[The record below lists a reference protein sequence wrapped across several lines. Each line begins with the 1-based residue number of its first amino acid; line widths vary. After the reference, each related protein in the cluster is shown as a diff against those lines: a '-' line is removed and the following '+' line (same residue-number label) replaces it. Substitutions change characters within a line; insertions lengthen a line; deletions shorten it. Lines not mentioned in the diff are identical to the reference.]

1 MVGHVV
7 EVLILQFATLT
18 ITTSYFSVP
27 SEGHQLHMF
36 SDSLQDINNA
46 VLFVRAQLTSQ
57 SGVVETELAFLLD
70 KARVPFMRVINV
82 PKLER
87 QAVAQWTLHAAR
99 SHKNCSAQ
107 WPLPWTKCTWV
118 ETVQLSFNE

>member
-1 MVGHVV
+1 MVDHVV

-18 ITTSYFSVP
+18 ITTSYYSVL

-70 KARVPFMRVINV
+70 KARVPFMKVINV
-82 PKLER
+82 PKLEL
-87 QAVAQWTLHAAR
+87 QVVAQWTLHAAR
-99 SHKNCSAQ
+99 SNKNCAAQ
-107 WPLPWTKCTWV
+107 WP
-118 ETVQLSFNE
+118 

>member
-1 MVGHVV
+1 M
-7 EVLILQFATLT
+7 
-18 ITTSYFSVP
+18 TTPGKYFSKP
-27 SEGHQLHMF
+27 FQGHQLHMF
-36 SDSLQDINNA
+36 SDSLQDINT
-46 VLFVRAQLTSQ
+46 VFLFVRAQLTSQ
-57 SGVVETELAFLLD
+57 SGDVETEVAFLLD
-70 KARVPFMRVINV
+70 KARVPFMKVINF